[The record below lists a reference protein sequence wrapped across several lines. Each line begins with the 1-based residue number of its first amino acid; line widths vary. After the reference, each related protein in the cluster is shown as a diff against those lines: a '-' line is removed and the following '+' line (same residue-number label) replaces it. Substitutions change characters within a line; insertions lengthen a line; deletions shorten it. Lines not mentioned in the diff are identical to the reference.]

1 MKKLNLIH
9 VGTFGTPIGLKGEIK
24 VNIFTSNF
32 EVFKNLGK
40 YYNFDG
46 TIEWKFKKMFL
57 NNNKL
62 ITHPEKCLNRNDTL
76 LLRNKKIFSLKKY
89 FVQPKSNEYF
99 INDLID
105 CNVFLLNGKIVGKV
119 IAIHNFG
126 AGDLLEVTMNN
137 KNFYIPMNN
146 ENLVSVELN
155 KKKIII
161 NPIKGIID

>member
-1 MKKLNLIH
+1 
-9 VGTFGTPIGLKGEIK
+9 
-24 VNIFTSNF
+24 
-32 EVFKNLGK
+32 
-40 YYNFDG
+40 
-46 TIEWKFKKMFL
+46 
-57 NNNKL
+57 
-62 ITHPEKCLNRNDTL
+62 
-76 LLRNKKIFSLKKY
+76 
-89 FVQPKSNEYF
+89 
-99 INDLID
+99 
-105 CNVFLLNGKIVGKV
+105 LNGKIVGKV